1 MMKVVGIYLAAGDS
15 RRMGT
20 NKLLLDIDGIP
31 LGSLALQAALE
42 SKVHQVLVITKRD
55 DRLTWIVPH
64 LFRSEY
70 GKKWASV
77 QLEKSNQGQAYSIIS
92 GLMEAIHLRADAVLL
107 QLADQP
113 FVTTAIINF
122 LIEAYR
128 KEPSKLFFAC
138 CHQGIVRPPVL
149 FTKNF
154 FPRLIELQG
163 DKGARDLLKG
173 DFREKGEIYDFDYK
187 EFLFDVD
194 TMDDYVKL
202 KK

>member
-20 NKLLLDIDGIP
+20 NKLLLDIGGIP

-92 GLMEAIHLRADAVLL
+92 GLTEAIHLNAGAVLL

-173 DFREKGEIYDFDYK
+173 DFREKGEIYDFDYE

>member
-20 NKLLLDIDGIP
+20 NKLLLDIGGIP

-92 GLMEAIHLRADAVLL
+92 GLTGSIHLRTDAVLL
-107 QLADQP
+107 QLAGQP

-173 DFREKGEIYDFDYK
+173 DFGEKGEIYDFDYE

>member
-20 NKLLLDIDGIP
+20 NKLLLDIGGIP

-64 LFRSEY
+64 LFRGEY

-92 GLMEAIHLRADAVLL
+92 GLTEAIHLRADAVLL

-138 CHQGIVRPPVL
+138 CHQGIIRPPVL

-173 DFREKGEIYDFDYK
+173 DFREKGEIYDFDYE

>member
-20 NKLLLDIDGIP
+20 NKLLLDIGGIP

-92 GLMEAIHLRADAVLL
+92 GLKEAIHLRADAVLL

-138 CHQGIVRPPVL
+138 CHQGIIRPPVL

-173 DFREKGEIYDFDYK
+173 DFREKGEIYDFDYE

>member
-1 MMKVVGIYLAAGDS
+1 MMKVIGIYLAAGDS

-20 NKLLLDIDGIP
+20 NKLLLDIGGIP

-55 DRLTWIVPH
+55 DCLTWIVPH

-70 GKKWASV
+70 GRKWASV

-92 GLMEAIHLRADAVLL
+92 GLKEAIHLRADAILL

-113 FVTTAIINF
+113 FVTTEIINF

-138 CHQGIVRPPVL
+138 CNQGVIRPPVL

-173 DFREKGEIYDFDYK
+173 DFREKGKIYDFDHE

-194 TMDDYVKL
+194 TMEYYLKL

>member
-1 MMKVVGIYLAAGDS
+1 MKVVGIYLAAGDS

-20 NKLLLDIDGIP
+20 NKLLLDVGGIP

-42 SKVHQVLVITKRD
+42 SQVHQVLIITKRD
-55 DRLTWIVPH
+55 DRLSWIAPH
-64 LFRSEY
+64 LFKSHY

-77 QLEKSNQGQAYSIIS
+77 QLKKSNQGQAYSIIR
-92 GLMEAIHLRADAVLL
+92 GVKEAIHLRADAILL

-113 FVTTAIINF
+113 FVTTGIINL

-128 KEPSKLFFAC
+128 KEPSKIFFAC
-138 CHQGIVRPPVL
+138 SDQGVIRPPVL

-154 FPRLIELQG
+154 FSRLIELQG

-173 DFREKGEIYDFDYK
+173 DFREKGEIYDFDYE

-194 TMDDYVKL
+194 TMDDYVKM

>member
-20 NKLLLDIDGIP
+20 NKLLLDIGGIP

-55 DRLTWIVPH
+55 DCLTWIVPH
-64 LFRSEY
+64 LFRGEY

-92 GLMEAIHLRADAVLL
+92 GLTEAIHLRADAVLL

-173 DFREKGEIYDFDYK
+173 DFREKGEIYDFDYE

>member
-20 NKLLLDIDGIP
+20 NKLLLDIGGIP

-92 GLMEAIHLRADAVLL
+92 GLTEAIHLRADAILL

-138 CHQGIVRPPVL
+138 CHQGIIRPPVL

-173 DFREKGEIYDFDYK
+173 DFREKGEIYDFDYE

-194 TMDDYVKL
+194 TMDEYVKL

>member
-20 NKLLLDIDGIP
+20 NKLLLDIGGIP

-92 GLMEAIHLRADAVLL
+92 GLTGSIHLRTDAVLL
-107 QLADQP
+107 
-113 FVTTAIINF
+113 
-122 LIEAYR
+122 
-128 KEPSKLFFAC
+128 
-138 CHQGIVRPPVL
+138 
-149 FTKNF
+149 
-154 FPRLIELQG
+154 
-163 DKGARDLLKG
+163 
-173 DFREKGEIYDFDYK
+173 
-187 EFLFDVD
+187 
-194 TMDDYVKL
+194 
-202 KK
+202 

>member
-20 NKLLLDIDGIP
+20 NKLLLDIGGIP

-92 GLMEAIHLRADAVLL
+92 GLTEAIHLRADAVLL

-173 DFREKGEIYDFDYK
+173 DFREKGEIYDFDYE

>member
-92 GLMEAIHLRADAVLL
+92 GLTEAIHLRADAVLL

-173 DFREKGEIYDFDYK
+173 DFREKGEIYDFDYE

>member
-20 NKLLLDIDGIP
+20 NKLLLDIGGIP

-92 GLMEAIHLRADAVLL
+92 GLTEAIHLRADAILL

-173 DFREKGEIYDFDYK
+173 DFREKGEIYDFDYE

>member
-20 NKLLLDIDGIP
+20 NKLLLDIGGIP

-92 GLMEAIHLRADAVLL
+92 GLTEAIHLRADAVLL

-138 CHQGIVRPPVL
+138 CHQGIIRPPVL

-173 DFREKGEIYDFDYK
+173 DFREKGEIYDFDYG
-187 EFLFDVD
+187 EYLFDVD

>member
-92 GLMEAIHLRADAVLL
+92 GLTEAIHLRADAVLL

-113 FVTTAIINF
+113 LVTTAIINF

-173 DFREKGEIYDFDYK
+173 DFREKGEIYDFDYE

>member
-20 NKLLLDIDGIP
+20 NKLLLDIGGIP

-92 GLMEAIHLRADAVLL
+92 GLTEAIHLRADAVLL

-113 FVTTAIINF
+113 LVTTAIINF

-173 DFREKGEIYDFDYK
+173 DFREKGEIYDFDYE

>member
-20 NKLLLDIDGIP
+20 NKLLLDIGGIP

-77 QLEKSNQGQAYSIIS
+77 QLEKSNQGQAYSIRS
-92 GLMEAIHLRADAVLL
+92 GLTEAIHLRADAVLL

-173 DFREKGEIYDFDYK
+173 DFREKGEIYDFDYE

>member
-1 MMKVVGIYLAAGDS
+1 MMKVIGIYLAAGDS

-20 NKLLLDIDGIP
+20 NKLLLDIGGIP

-92 GLMEAIHLRADAVLL
+92 GLKEAIHLRADAILL

-113 FVTTAIINF
+113 FVTTEIINF

-138 CHQGIVRPPVL
+138 CNQGIIRPPVL

-173 DFREKGEIYDFDYK
+173 DFREKGEIYDFDYE

-194 TMDDYVKL
+194 TMEDYLKL

>member
-20 NKLLLDIDGIP
+20 NKLLLDIGGIP

-92 GLMEAIHLRADAVLL
+92 GLTEAIHLRADAVLL

-138 CHQGIVRPPVL
+138 CHQGIIRPPVL

-173 DFREKGEIYDFDYK
+173 DFREKGEIYDFDYE

>member
-20 NKLLLDIDGIP
+20 NKLLLDIGGIP

-92 GLMEAIHLRADAVLL
+92 GLKEAIHLRADAILL

-173 DFREKGEIYDFDYK
+173 DFREKGEIYDFDYE

-194 TMDDYVKL
+194 TMDEYVKL

>member
-20 NKLLLDIDGIP
+20 NKLLLDIGGIP

-70 GKKWASV
+70 GEKWASV

-92 GLMEAIHLRADAVLL
+92 GLKEAIHLRADAILL

-138 CHQGIVRPPVL
+138 CHQGIIRPPVL

-173 DFREKGEIYDFDYK
+173 DFREKGEIYDFDYE

>member
-1 MMKVVGIYLAAGDS
+1 MMKVIGIYLAAGDS

-20 NKLLLDIDGIP
+20 NKLLLDIGGIP

-92 GLMEAIHLRADAVLL
+92 GLKEAIHLRADAILL

-173 DFREKGEIYDFDYK
+173 DFREKGEIYDFDYE

>member
-1 MMKVVGIYLAAGDS
+1 MMKVIGIYLAAGDS

-20 NKLLLDIDGIP
+20 NKLLLDIGGIP

-92 GLMEAIHLRADAVLL
+92 GLKEAIHLRADAILL

-138 CHQGIVRPPVL
+138 CHQGIIRPPVL

-173 DFREKGEIYDFDYK
+173 DFREKGEIYDFDYE

>member
-1 MMKVVGIYLAAGDS
+1 MPLGDS

-20 NKLLLDIDGIP
+20 NKLLLDIGGIP

-92 GLMEAIHLRADAVLL
+92 GLKEAIHLRADAVLL

-173 DFREKGEIYDFDYK
+173 DFREKGEIYDFDYE

>member
-20 NKLLLDIDGIP
+20 NKLLLDIGGIP

-64 LFRSEY
+64 LFRNEY
-70 GKKWASV
+70 GKKWVSV

-92 GLMEAIHLRADAVLL
+92 GLTEAIHLNADAVLL

-173 DFREKGEIYDFDYK
+173 DFREKGEIYDFDYE

>member
-20 NKLLLDIDGIP
+20 NKLLLDIGGIP

-92 GLMEAIHLRADAVLL
+92 GLKEAIHLRADAILL

-138 CHQGIVRPPVL
+138 CHQGIIRPPVL

-173 DFREKGEIYDFDYK
+173 DFREKGEIYDFDYE

>member
-92 GLMEAIHLRADAVLL
+92 GLKEAIHLRADAILL

-113 FVTTAIINF
+113 FVTTEIINF

-138 CHQGIVRPPVL
+138 CHQGIIRPPVL
-149 FTKNF
+149 FAKNF

-173 DFREKGEIYDFDYK
+173 DFREKGEIYDFDYE

>member
-20 NKLLLDIDGIP
+20 NKLLLDIGGIP

-92 GLMEAIHLRADAVLL
+92 GLKEAIHLRADAILL

-173 DFREKGEIYDFDYK
+173 DFREKGEIYDFDYE

>member
-20 NKLLLDIDGIP
+20 NKLLLDIGGIP

-92 GLMEAIHLRADAVLL
+92 GLKEAIHLRADAVLL

-173 DFREKGEIYDFDYK
+173 DFREKGEIYDFDYE